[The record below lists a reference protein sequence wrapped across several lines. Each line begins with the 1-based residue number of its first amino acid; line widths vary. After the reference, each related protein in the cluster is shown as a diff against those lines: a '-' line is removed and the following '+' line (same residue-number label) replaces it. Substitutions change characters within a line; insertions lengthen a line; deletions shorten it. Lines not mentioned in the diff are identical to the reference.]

1 MSLNVNIEESTDNV
15 NKNIEFDMQMKKIRE
30 ELLQKF
36 EDYRVTINFMAADAP
51 IAALCLSPATEKIL
65 IDNGFLRI
73 YDLFNVDFT
82 KIKGLG
88 IVRIRDLTSRI
99 DQFLSML

>member
-1 MSLNVNIEESTDNV
+1 MFKEETLIDKLDNV
-15 NKNIEFDMQMKKIRE
+15 NNNLEHELKIKEFRE
-30 ELLQKF
+30 QVLKRFDE
-36 EDYRVTINFMAADAP
+36 YRVTLNYMAADAP
-51 IAALCLSPATEKIL
+51 IAILCLPSATEKIL
-65 IDNGFLRI
+65 IDNGFLRV
-73 YDLFNVDFT
+73 YDIFNVDLT

>member
-1 MSLNVNIEESTDNV
+1 MVSNENIEESTDNV
-15 NKNIEFDMQMKKIRE
+15 NKNIEYDLQIKKIRE
-30 ELLQKF
+30 ELLKKF
-36 EDYRVTINFMAADAP
+36 DDYRTTLNYMAADAP
-51 IAALCLSPATEKIL
+51 ISVLCLSAVTERIL

-99 DQFLSML
+99 DQFLSMC